1 MALNHSVS
9 QKVLVSREEDKC
21 FNSHSSLIARKRL
34 EYTWRVLLSQY
45 EVCMKGDQTGGGC
58 KLHV

>member
-21 FNSHSSLIARKRL
+21 LNSHGSLIARK
-34 EYTWRVLLSQY
+34 
-45 EVCMKGDQTGGGC
+45 KA
-58 KLHV
+58 